1 MGKASMTLLAQKF
14 WLVTQSRWDRLSEP
28 QRKAWVDKAVYVAT
42 LGFNY
47 AVRGTDIKAPTKY
60 EDFATEI
67 KTFDGDTE
75 KVYSTSMYYGKFN
88 RQCRN
93 TWNAEEVKVALST
106 LAAILR
112 KRDTGKW

>member
-1 MGKASMTLLAQKF
+1 MGKASMVLLAQKF
-14 WLVTQSRWDRLSEP
+14 WLEAQIRWARLSEP
-28 QRKAWVDKAVYVAT
+28 QRKQWLDKAVYVAT

-60 EDFATEI
+60 EDFAHEI

-75 KVYSTSMYYGKFN
+75 KVYSAAMYYGNFN
-88 RQCRN
+88 KQCRN
-93 TWNAEEVKVALST
+93 TWDAAEVKSALST
-106 LAAILR
+106 LVAILR